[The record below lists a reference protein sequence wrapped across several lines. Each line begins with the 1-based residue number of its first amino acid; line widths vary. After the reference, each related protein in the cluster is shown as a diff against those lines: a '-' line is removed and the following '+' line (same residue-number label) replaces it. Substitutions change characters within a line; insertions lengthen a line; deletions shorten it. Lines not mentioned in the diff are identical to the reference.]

1 MRSWRRLL
9 GPSRSSAA
17 KSPDSGLRAV
27 NFALAAAAL
36 APALAVGS
44 FLNVV
49 VARVPDRRSLVRPRS
64 ACLSC
69 GHELSWYDNLPIV
82 SYLALRGRC
91 RSCGVRIS
99 PRYVVVELAT
109 AVLVAGSF
117 LAFGLS
123 GRAFVGAFFCAA
135 LVALSAI
142 DFERRI
148 LPDRITLPSFAV
160 VLTAQIALFPDQT
173 LGWVVGAL
181 GASLFL
187 FVALVA
193 YPKGMGMG
201 DVKLALLL
209 GAALGKYVTV
219 GLMLGMLSAL
229 VVSVVLFAKHG
240 VAARKMAIPFG
251 PFLAFGSIVALF
263 WGDVILERYLS
274 LF

>member
-1 MRSWRRLL
+1 MNL
-9 GPSRSSAA
+9 
-17 KSPDSGLRAV
+17 
-27 NFALAAAAL
+27 ALAAAAF

-49 VARVPDRRSLVRPRS
+49 VARLPERRSLVHPRS
-64 ACLSC
+64 ACPNC
-69 GHELSWYDNLPIV
+69 AHELAWYDNLPLV

-99 PRYVVVELAT
+99 PRYLVVELAT
-109 AVLVAGSF
+109 ALLVAGSF
-117 LAFGLS
+117 LRYGLS
-123 GRAFVGAFFCAA
+123 GRAFVAAFFCAA

-148 LPDRITLPSFAV
+148 LPDRITLPSLAIA
-160 VLTAQIALFPDQT
+160 LAAQIALFPGQT
-173 LGWVVGAL
+173 LEWVVASL

-229 VVSVVLFAKHG
+229 VVSLFLFARHG

-263 WGDVILERYLS
+263 WGEPILARYLS
-274 LF
+274 FF